1 MELNDLLM
9 EISKICLI
17 EQERMKHKQRK
28 GDCFNVFN
36 TLGLRSNEV
45 RLHSAFLAEL
55 LNPDGNHGLKDAMLK
70 EFLAAIGLK
79 RDYISNCNTNIVERY
94 IGERTETTGGRIDII
109 LEDGEYAIIIENKIY
124 AIDQYH
130 QLLRYNN
137 YGKQRFP
144 KGFKLIY
151 LTLDGHEASKDSLGD
166 NEIDYHCIS
175 YKGHIL
181 NWLSKCVMLAYDK
194 PLVRETI
201 SQYITLIKQITGQD
215 MNKDSSDK
223 IDKLTND
230 GTYSNLSKREVLQIS
245 RQRAKLEKNL
255 GSIAD
260 LTRLP
265 SALFVIDVL
274 KENIAVRE
282 ANRLGI
288 PVFAIV
294 DTNSDPSNVDFV
306 IPANDDATKSVEV
319 ILDACC
325 GAIAEGLE
333 ERKAEKV
340 DMEAAGE
347 NAPKG
352 AGKKKN
358 TKARMDKAEEEA
370 INAAKAAA
378 FLKEDEEA

>member
-166 NEIDYHCIS
+166 NEID
-175 YKGHIL
+175 
-181 NWLSKCVMLAYDK
+181 
-194 PLVRETI
+194 
-201 SQYITLIKQITGQD
+201 
-215 MNKDSSDK
+215 
-223 IDKLTND
+223 
-230 GTYSNLSKREVLQIS
+230 
-245 RQRAKLEKNL
+245 
-255 GSIAD
+255 
-260 LTRLP
+260 
-265 SALFVIDVL
+265 
-274 KENIAVRE
+274 
-282 ANRLGI
+282 
-288 PVFAIV
+288 
-294 DTNSDPSNVDFV
+294 
-306 IPANDDATKSVEV
+306 
-319 ILDACC
+319 
-325 GAIAEGLE
+325 
-333 ERKAEKV
+333 
-340 DMEAAGE
+340 
-347 NAPKG
+347 
-352 AGKKKN
+352 
-358 TKARMDKAEEEA
+358 
-370 INAAKAAA
+370 
-378 FLKEDEEA
+378 